1 MRRLLAVAGLMLAVL
16 AWAPARA
23 RAEAEAPGSSIEVV
37 PEGGEG
43 GEGVEAEHHGHEK
56 PSFNLTKFK
65 GKTKDGGPQP
75 GFLFALINFAIL
87 MTILSF
93 LAVPKLKTFI
103 RERSA
108 KMAKDLDDAA
118 RTKAEAEAK
127 LAEYQAK
134 LARLDDDVA
143 KLAADI
149 RAEAEGERDRQAAAA
164 EANAARAMADAE
176 KTIAGEL
183 ARMRAHLE
191 REAVTAA
198 IEAAT
203 KIIRE
208 RIGDAD
214 QKALADRFIKSIE
227 ASRASQSGPP
237 KTGGA
242 A

>member
-1 MRRLLAVAGLMLAVL
+1 MRRLATLALMMLAVL
-16 AWAPARA
+16 AWAPSRA
-23 RAEAEAPGSSIEVV
+23 RAEAEAPGSSIELV

-43 GEGVEAEHHGHEK
+43 AEGAAHHGHEK
-56 PSFNLTKFK
+56 PSFNLTKLK
-65 GKTKDGGPQP
+65 GKTKDGGPAP

-103 RERSA
+103 KNRSA
-108 KMAKDLDDAA
+108 NMAKDLDDAA

-134 LARLDDDVA
+134 LARLDDDIA

-149 RAEAEGERDRQAAAA
+149 RAEAEGERNRLVAAA

-227 ASRASQSGPP
+227 SARTSKP
-237 KTGGA
+237 GGA

>member
-1 MRRLLAVAGLMLAVL
+1 MRRLLTVAALTLAVL

-23 RAEAEAPGSSIEVV
+23 RAETQAPGAPGNIEVV
-37 PEGGEG
+37 EGEGAEGG
-43 GEGVEAEHHGHEK
+43 AHHGHEK
-56 PSFNLTKFK
+56 PAFNTTQWG
-65 GKTKDGGPQP
+65 GKTKDGGPAP
-75 GFLFALINFAIL
+75 GFMFALINFAIL
-87 MTILSF
+87 LTILS
-93 LAVPKLKTFI
+93 LIAVPKLKTFI
-103 RERSA
+103 RDRSA

-149 RAEAEGERDRQAAAA
+149 RAEAESERNRLVAAA
-164 EANAARAMADAE
+164 EASAARAMADAE

-227 ASRASQSGPP
+227 AARTSKS
-237 KTGGA
+237 GGA